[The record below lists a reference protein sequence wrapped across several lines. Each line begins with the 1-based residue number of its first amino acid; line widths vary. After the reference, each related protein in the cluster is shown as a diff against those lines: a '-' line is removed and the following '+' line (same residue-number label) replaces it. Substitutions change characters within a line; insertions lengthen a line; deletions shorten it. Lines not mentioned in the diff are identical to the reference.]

1 MDVVVRSE
9 NQLGNYDAMCTAIAE
24 CHKVDEVA
32 EMRNQARAMEVYA
45 KQAMNFEAERQ
56 AIEVRIRAERRAGQL
71 LSGMERNQGA
81 NNQYALGDNEPK
93 HSEFKQAK
101 LDSGISDNQGKR
113 WQKLADIPENE
124 FESRINS
131 SLMPSTSG
139 LIRDNSQMPK
149 ADKPMDSEAIKL
161 WGSLRDFN
169 NDIST
174 DNLPYLL
181 NELTDAMKADVFSEA
196 QITIIKCKDILNERL

>member
-101 LDSGISDNQGKR
+101 LNSGIKKEYKGTHLDHPNKYQ
-113 WQKLADIPENE
+113 
-124 FESRINS
+124 
-131 SLMPSTSG
+131 
-139 LIRDNSQMPK
+139 
-149 ADKPMDSEAIKL
+149 AIKNPVSNPFL
-161 WGSLRDFN
+161 
-169 NDIST
+169 ISC
-174 DNLPYLL
+174 
-181 NELTDAMKADVFSEA
+181 LT
-196 QITIIKCKDILNERL
+196 